1 MEKLKKLIY
10 SVYYLPENLIYSV
23 KYLPQILYFGG
34 LGFFFY
40 AISIA
45 GTGNDFIP
53 FVNSVCLPFTGFFLY
68 ITLIAMKNYRTKREF
83 GGKGC
88 WKRYSSRIINST
100 VFGMFLAIILYSILM
115 AFVFTSYSLL

>member
-23 KYLPQILYFGG
+23 KYLPQILFFGSI
-34 LGFFFY
+34 GFLFY
-40 AISIA
+40 AFFIA

-53 FVNSVCLPFTGFFLY
+53 FVNLIFYPFSLFFLY
-68 ITLIAMKNYRTKREF
+68 ILHLNMKNYNTKKKF

-88 WKRYSSRIINST
+88 WKRYSST
-100 VFGMFLAIILYSILM
+100 
-115 AFVFTSYSLL
+115 

>member
-1 MEKLKKLIY
+1 MEKLKNLIY

-23 KYLPQILYFGG
+23 KYLPQILFFGG
-34 LGFFFY
+34 LGIFLYVFF
-40 AISIA
+40 IA
-45 GTGNDFIP
+45 PIP
-53 FVNSVCLPFTGFFLY
+53 ILKKESVSLPFTGFCLY

-100 VFGMFLAIILYSILM
+100 VFGMFFAFILYSILM